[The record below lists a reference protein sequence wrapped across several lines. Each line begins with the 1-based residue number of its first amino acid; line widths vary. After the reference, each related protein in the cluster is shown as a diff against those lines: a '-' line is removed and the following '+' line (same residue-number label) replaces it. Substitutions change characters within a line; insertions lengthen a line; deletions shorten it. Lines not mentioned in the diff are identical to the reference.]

1 MLVCVV
7 LVVFVVSVV
16 TVVLAVFDVLL
27 VARPVSM
34 QDPDATAHQL
44 EWRVFSWGLGFLGF
58 RALVYRVL
66 WFPGFRV
73 SRVLGPQ
80 GSYNLGFS
88 FFFFFSSRWADE
100 GPAHLPVSVV
110 TGLPE
115 HPCRAP
121 VRQTRRRP
129 QPSQLLGWVLRG
141 AEPCLPGPGTTGNLN
156 YCPDCIHHHRA
167 PASIRLNC
175 RHTRARR
182 ADVHTI
188 WTSIGTS
195 TSLHTWTTP

>member
-88 FFFFFSSRWADE
+88 FFFFFFFRPD
-100 GPAHLPVSVV
+100 
-110 TGLPE
+110 GLM
-115 HPCRAP
+115 RAP
-121 VRQTRRRP
+121 LTFRCLLSQASPNIPAERLYDKHDDGLNPANSWAGCFVVLNPAFQAQVRPATSTTVP
-129 QPSQLLGWVLRG
+129 IVYITI
-141 AEPCLPGPGTTGNLN
+141 ALPRQSGSTADT
-156 YCPDCIHHHRA
+156 HERA
-167 PASIRLNC
+167 AQ
-175 RHTRARR
+175 
-182 ADVHTI
+182 
-188 WTSIGTS
+188 TSIPYGRR
-195 TSLHTWTTP
+195 